1 MTLTKKIA
9 YNTIIQVIGR
19 VLSIFFGVVTVG
31 IITRYL
37 GVGGYGMYTKVFTF
51 FQIFGVILD
60 FGLYNVT
67 LKYISHENDEQTE
80 LIVNRILTL
89 RLLLNLIFLIVPFF
103 SLLLNYEPIVKQS
116 IFILSLSYLIS
127 SIPQILSVVLQKKL
141 NTTPIILGE
150 CISRLIYLI
159 LVFVIYKSGLG
170 LIEIMIANIII
181 TIVNVLIV
189 YFGAKKYIK
198 IYLIVDWPFFK
209 EVLKNC
215 WPFALS
221 IIFNLIYFRAD
232 TFLLTILKSNE
243 DVGIFSAAYKVLE
256 IYISIPSLFVNLILP
271 ILDSDYKNNDLDRF
285 NRIVQKTF
293 DFFLIVIIPI
303 IVGGFLLSD
312 NIMTLLAGNSFA
324 DSGPVLAVLCVV
336 MGIITMSALYTNT
349 VIAVNEQK
357 KMTLIYFIAAI
368 LALILYGIFIPKF
381 SYHAIP
387 YLKIII
393 EGFVL
398 ISAFILTKKHT
409 KQSPSLK
416 NLPKVIFSSLAMG
429 IFIYCFKNFFH
440 QSILLILPMA
450 IVVYFLTL
458 YLIGGIDQNIIRD
471 IIKKE

>member
-67 LKYISHENDEQTE
+67 LKYISHENDENTE
-80 LIVNRILTL
+80 LIVNKILTL

-256 IYISIPSLFVNLILP
+256 IYITIPSLFVNLILP

-293 DFFLIVIIPI
+293 DFFLIIIIPI

-312 NIMTLLAGNSFA
+312 NIMTLLAGNGFA
-324 DSGPVLAVLCVV
+324 DSGPVLAVLCIV

-381 SYHAIP
+381 SI
-387 YLKIII
+387 
-393 EGFVL
+393 V
-398 ISAFILTKKHT
+398 STK
-409 KQSPSLK
+409 LF
-416 NLPKVIFSSLAMG
+416 N
-429 IFIYCFKNFFH
+429 
-440 QSILLILPMA
+440 
-450 IVVYFLTL
+450 
-458 YLIGGIDQNIIRD
+458 
-471 IIKKE
+471 